1 MRPNIRT
8 IERYMKAKDL
18 RRILASKGC
27 SEIRQKGSQLR
38 VECGSCVT
46 TIRFMRLKILDQD
59 YCAGSNE
66 ISSRVWEEDG

>member
-1 MRPNIRT
+1 
-8 IERYMKAKDL
+8 MKAKDL

-27 SEIRQKGSQLR
+27 FEIFLAR
-38 VECGSCVT
+38 
-46 TIRFMRLKILDQD
+46 D